1 MCPNLSYS
9 RWRKQLLKAILVNA
23 FNCRFRIEKG
33 ARSLVIR
40 WADRQTFPLPSIN
53 WPEHKLSHSEEA
65 PPLWLSFIFIKDFLH
80 ILEPEKLPDVVTE
93 FDEALWGSLVEKAAI
108 YGKDDIRFLLIA
120 GRRSKRDIRARR
132 FTTSEVGRFFFVLG

>member
-1 MCPNLSYS
+1 M
-9 RWRKQLLKAILVNA
+9 
-23 FNCRFRIEKG
+23 
-33 ARSLVIR
+33 
-40 WADRQTFPLPSIN
+40 
-53 WPEHKLSHSEEA
+53 
-65 PPLWLSFIFIKDFLH
+65 
-80 ILEPEKLPDVVTE
+80 PDVVTE